1 MRPPINRNLNQR
13 IRQAL
18 YQLKKDYGAPIDI
31 YKLVASETNVRTG
44 EKVITKTVTH
54 VRRAVVVPARIDRI
68 AQRTI
73 SVISAN
79 KQFVTGGTYDAS
91 QRDFIIDRRDVPA
104 LPELTADDWIIYNRR
119 KYQVKTVEAFE
130 VDAGWVVTARELVGE
145 VPEQILEE
153 RVKSTLTLEPTPE
166 TVGELSEKVFYVESD
181 ETLDLQ
187 DSAAGVTV

>member
-31 YKLVASETNVRTG
+31 YKLVSSETNARTG

-68 AQRTI
+68 AQQTI

-79 KQFVTGGTYDAS
+79 KQFVTGGHYDMS
-91 QRDFIIDRRDVPA
+91 QRDFIIDRRDAPA
-104 LPELTADDWIIYNRR
+104 MLELTADDWIVYNRR

-130 VDAGWVVTARELVGE
+130 VDAGWVITARELGRRNPRANLRPAGGI
-145 VPEQILEE
+145 VP
-153 RVKSTLTLEPTPE
+153 
-166 TVGELSEKVFYVESD
+166 
-181 ETLDLQ
+181 
-187 DSAAGVTV
+187 